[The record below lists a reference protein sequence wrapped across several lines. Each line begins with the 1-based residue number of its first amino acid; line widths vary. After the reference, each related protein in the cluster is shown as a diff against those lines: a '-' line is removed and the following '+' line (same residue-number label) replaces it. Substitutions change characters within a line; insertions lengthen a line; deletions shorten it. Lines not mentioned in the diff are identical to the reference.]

1 MMSAAMRRTHVIFGV
16 IAMRLRGED
25 VIMHWHPSHHAR
37 SRVAIG
43 FCVFCM
49 GWIASSCGS
58 DQMLI
63 GSCTAVASEAVEITV
78 RDSVSGAAR
87 ADGAR
92 GTLMSSSV
100 SDTLVQLDSLRL
112 RGGDQ
117 LGTYMVTVD
126 RPGYLAWTASNVRVT
141 EEGACGN
148 VIPVQLNARLQPATP

>member
-1 MMSAAMRRTHVIFGV
+1 MMSAVMRRTHAIFGV
-16 IAMRLRGED
+16 IAMRHRGED
-25 VIMHWHPSHHAR
+25 VIMHSHSSHSSQPSHRAR
-37 SRVAIG
+37 SRAAIG

-58 DQMLI
+58 DHMLV

-92 GTLMSSSV
+92 GTLVSSSV

-126 RPGYLAWTASNVRVT
+126 RP
-141 EEGACGN
+141 
-148 VIPVQLNARLQPATP
+148 